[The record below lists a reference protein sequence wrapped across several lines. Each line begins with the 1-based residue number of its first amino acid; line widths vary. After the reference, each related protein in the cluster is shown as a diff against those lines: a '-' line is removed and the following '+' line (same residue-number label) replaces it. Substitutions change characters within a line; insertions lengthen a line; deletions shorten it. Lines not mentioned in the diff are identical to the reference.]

1 MHEVTPPESG
11 LGSIRSS
18 SNRKVLDCLT
28 AKLARQHEVV
38 IKSSS
43 AGPDVS
49 PAQPDAERFV
59 VVVGSMDPRDQVP
72 ELRWQLCD
80 AALKG
85 ARSIVVDMAGVVELS
100 SAMASTLLTS
110 YRLCRV
116 RGGQLELVNCEREV
130 VELLAH
136 TSLWRIFGVAE
147 RAGTPNN

>member
-1 MHEVTPPESG
+1 
-11 LGSIRSS
+11 
-18 SNRKVLDCLT
+18 VLDCLT
-28 AKLARQHEVV
+28 ATSARQAEVV
-38 IKSSS
+38 TKSSR
-43 AGPDVS
+43 AGPDVC
-49 PAQPDAERFV
+49 AAHPDAERFV
-59 VVVGSMDPRDQVP
+59 VVAGCMDPRDQVP

-85 ARSIVVDMAGVVELS
+85 ARSIVVDMAGVEELS

-116 RGGQLELVNCEREV
+116 RGGQLELVNCERDV

-147 RAGTPNN
+147 RVGTLEG